1 MEESSVDRKEIER
14 SMIKFFRIFTHSV
27 LATKRKNLGD
37 RIGRIYGRPGTQL
50 CVQGVRADDAY
61 LSPLHRRFARVRVK
75 SATLPA
81 SIAAPRDIISDLSR
95 PYAPATLSKG

>member
-1 MEESSVDRKEIER
+1 M
-14 SMIKFFRIFTHSV
+14 
-27 LATKRKNLGD
+27 RKNLGD
-37 RIGRIYGRPGTQL
+37 RIGRIFVVQERKTLL

-61 LSPLHRRFARVRVK
+61 LTPLHRRFARVRVK